1 MPPATPPPASAER
14 FRDTINVPIAIPA
27 WGAVVMIAGALFT
40 SGTLYQQ
47 MGTLIENSKRN
58 DIQVSIIREKQIG
71 DQAAINALEKKDA
84 STDQRMTS
92 VELRMT
98 NVERAVF
105 ERKR

>member
-1 MPPATPPPASAER
+1 MPPSAPAPAER

-58 DIQVSIIREKQIG
+58 DAQVSIIREKQIG
-71 DQAAINALEKKDA
+71 GLAAVSALEKKSETSDQRM
-84 STDQRMTS
+84 TNVEQRMTS
-92 VELRMT
+92 VE
-98 NVERAVF
+98 RAIF